1 MERNE
6 QDQTLTDLT
15 RDSQAAPDNGMPTLS
30 PNSTSE
36 HRENQSAT
44 VDETRIQHVLQKSKE
59 ILDQRLKPATE
70 LIRDIKR
77 AMSNGLDTIS
87 DLQVQE
93 WAVVIPIICQELSCW
108 QNAYNL
114 SRDLWDI
121 EVKKM
126 CATNLLEFTL
136 KKVQTAEIN
145 RIEATKG
152 ETEKAVKAYLRNTI
166 AGTQESLYQLA
177 NALRKI
183 SDYRIMTRGQ

>member
-1 MERNE
+1 
-6 QDQTLTDLT
+6 
-15 RDSQAAPDNGMPTLS
+15 
-30 PNSTSE
+30 
-36 HRENQSAT
+36 
-44 VDETRIQHVLQKSKE
+44 
-59 ILDQRLKPATE
+59 
-70 LIRDIKR
+70 
-77 AMSNGLDTIS
+77 
-87 DLQVQE
+87 
-93 WAVVIPIICQELSCW
+93 
-108 QNAYNL
+108 
-114 SRDLWDI
+114 
-121 EVKKM
+121 M

>member
-15 RDSQAAPDNGMPTLS
+15 RDSQAAPDNGTPTLS
-30 PNSTSE
+30 PNSTRE
-36 HRENQSAT
+36 YRENQSAT

-93 WAVVIPIICQELSCW
+93 WAVVIPIICHELSCW